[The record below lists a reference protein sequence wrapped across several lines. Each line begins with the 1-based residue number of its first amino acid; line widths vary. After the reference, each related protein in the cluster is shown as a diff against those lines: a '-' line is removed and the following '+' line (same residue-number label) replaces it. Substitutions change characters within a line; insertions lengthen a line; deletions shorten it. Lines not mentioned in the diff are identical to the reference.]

1 MKKYIHFLFT
11 LLVVVFVASCDRNDT
26 VMETPLNTV
35 SSVEQAKTGAS
46 ETRSL
51 LNSPLIQSFPET
63 DTIFKNW
70 NIITLE
76 KGVVILK
83 SAQ

>member
-26 VMETPLNTV
+26 VMETP
-35 SSVEQAKTGAS
+35 
-46 ETRSL
+46 
-51 LNSPLIQSFPET
+51 I
-63 DTIFKNW
+63 IFKNW

-76 KGVVILK
+76 KGVVLLK
-83 SAQ
+83 SAQWCANSRMILS

>member
-1 MKKYIHFLFT
+1 MFT

-26 VMETPLNTV
+26 VMETP
-35 SSVEQAKTGAS
+35 
-46 ETRSL
+46 
-51 LNSPLIQSFPET
+51 I
-63 DTIFKNW
+63 IFKNW

-76 KGVVILK
+76 KGVVLLK